1 MGVASSPRT
10 KEPPAT
16 VSDSILTTRNAD
28 LGELADLLEEQHA
41 RQLDVVAAAGRL
53 CSVGGNLVMAGTGEP
68 LLTRDGVTTTDTLL
82 HPTAACDGNIADKLG
97 IPIKYLRR
105 LRAEGQTGLYDDNVN
120 TWLREL
126 GDYRFLVRGLVDTGD
141 NRGIARALL
150 SASYKIIDN
159 LDVLITVLSGIR
171 DAGVEVDITACDLSE
186 IRMYVKVSCPQVAAY
201 APSLLRNYT
210 SPFSG
215 VRGAD
220 NPLVHAGFV
229 IIILSCHDD
238 HGFELR

>member
-1 MGVASSPRT
+1 VGVASSPRT

-105 LRAEGQTGLYDDNVN
+105 LRAEGHTGLYDDNVN
-120 TWLREL
+120 TWL